1 MRVKCRHKR
10 PTQKFLCNCPDT
22 GKKLAIQLHKN
33 APVRIDVRIAELY
46 PDTFTIIEVPKA
58 PAAIPAAKEVV
69 DDTKV
74 EDEIIV
80 EPATSEGLLSLEDA
94 ETEVYEIMA
103 IGTKKKMLAWAAE
116 NGVEIDKSLKLKE
129 MKIAFLKS

>member
-46 PDTFTIIEVPKA
+46 PDTFTIIEAPKA
-58 PAAIPAAKEVV
+58 PAAKPAAKKVV
-69 DDTKV
+69 DMPKV
-74 EDEIIV
+74 ADEIIV
-80 EPATSEGLLSLEDA
+80 EPAASEWMSLEDA
-94 ETEVYEIMA
+94 ETEVYEIMS
-103 IGTKKKMLAWAAE
+103 IGTKKKLVAYADE
-116 NGVEIDKSLKLKE
+116 KGVEIDSTLKLKE
-129 MKIAFLKS
+129 MKVQWLCQ